1 MQTEEEERSWLCYYK
16 QGRIYEN
23 FVSPDL
29 LLHPPVVHSTADFS
43 ANDVM
48 VSHEIAKQCRQ
59 EKIYMLASNKT
70 ATLRAK
76 AGCTRSAAKQA
87 SE

>member
-1 MQTEEEERSWLCYYK
+1 MELIVLLYAGKNLWK
-16 QGRIYEN
+16 

-29 LLHPPVVHSTADFS
+29 LLHPSVVHSTTDFS

-59 EKIYMLASNKT
+59 EKIYAL
-70 ATLRAK
+70 L
-76 AGCTRSAAKQA
+76 Q
-87 SE
+87 

>member
-1 MQTEEEERSWLCYYK
+1 M

-23 FVSPDL
+23 L
-29 LLHPPVVHSTADFS
+29 CHLIYCYTPPVVHSTTDFS

-59 EKIYMLASNKT
+59 EKIYAL
-70 ATLRAK
+70 L
-76 AGCTRSAAKQA
+76 Q
-87 SE
+87 